1 MTSLLL
7 TLLGGV
13 GLFLLGMTLI
23 TDGLK
28 AFAGE
33 ALRRV
38 LVRFTG
44 TPLKAFGSGVV
55 TTLLVQSSSATTVA
69 VIGFVSAGL
78 LTFPQAVGLVM
89 GASLGTTGTGWLV
102 AVLGLKVSVGVYA
115 LPIVGAGAFIK
126 LLAAP
131 RWQHV
136 GMALAGFGIIFL
148 GIEVLQGAMGAL
160 AGVFDLAALPSG
172 GAFSAL
178 VLVLVGAAVT
188 ILMQSSSAAVATVL
202 TALHTGSINFDQAAS
217 LVIGAAV
224 GTTITGI
231 LAALGGGVPAR
242 RTALAH
248 VVFNAATGAIA
259 LGMLPL
265 FLRLIGWLQVHAG
278 MQSGAISLAAFHTAF
293 IAVGVLVFLPWA
305 GRLARWIERLLP
317 EKGPQLTRHLDS
329 TVLEVPAVALETTVR
344 ALRETAGLLLGLFS
358 ARISG
363 RWSRAQDISAD
374 EAARALHH
382 IQHFVAGIPP
392 ISPGGELSPMKVA
405 QLHAIDHLTRLQ
417 SHLHPSSAL
426 QQRVRSPA
434 LDDERSTCEAL
445 LIEAGA
451 GLREGGAP
459 GWIER
464 IGREAA
470 NLSEHRRRERPAVMN
485 QAVAGA
491 WDAREALE
499 ILDAMRWLDTT
510 AYHAWRIVH
519 YLGEDD
525 SIIRTNDGGTGVPE
539 ISPGDL
545 PLHASQRP

>member
-1 MTSLLL
+1 MTTLLL

-33 ALRRV
+33 ALRRI
-38 LVRFTG
+38 LVQFTG
-44 TPLKAFGSGVV
+44 TPLKAFGSGAV

-102 AVLGLKVSVGVYA
+102 AAVGLKISVGLYA
-115 LPIVGAGAFIK
+115 LPIVGVGAFIK

-148 GIEVLQGAMGAL
+148 GIEVLQGAMGSL
-160 AGVFDLAALPSG
+160 SGVFDLAALPSG

-178 VLVLVGAAVT
+178 MLVLVGAGLT
-188 ILMQSSSAAVATVL
+188 IIMQSSSATVATIL
-202 TALHTGSINFDQAAS
+202 TALHTESINFDQAAA
-217 LVIGAAV
+217 LVIGAAI
-224 GTTITGI
+224 GTTATGV
-231 LAALGGGVPAR
+231 LVALGGGVPAR

-248 VVFNAATGAIA
+248 VLFNAATGAIA
-259 LGMLPL
+259 LGLLPV

-278 MQSGAISLAAFHTAF
+278 LESGAVSLAAFHTAF
-293 IAVGVLVFLPWA
+293 IGIGVLIFLPWA
-305 GRLARWIERLLP
+305 GRLSKWIERMLP
-317 EKGPQLTRHLDS
+317 EKGPPLTRHLDS
-329 TVLEVPAVALETTVR
+329 TLLEVPAVALEATLR
-344 ALRETAGLLLGLFS
+344 ALRETAEALLELFN
-358 ARISG
+358 ARISA
-363 RWSRAQDISAD
+363 RWSRAQEVSAD
-374 EAARALHH
+374 EAARALHR

-392 ISPGGELSPMKVA
+392 MSTGGELSPMKVA
-405 QLHAIDHLTRLQ
+405 QLHAIDHLVRLQ
-417 SHLHPSSAL
+417 SHLQPSGAV
-426 QQRVRSPA
+426 QERVRSTD
-434 LDDERSTCEAL
+434 LDDERSSCEAL
-445 LIEAGA
+445 LTQAAA
-451 GLREGGAP
+451 GLRGEGAP
-459 GWIER
+459 DWIEQVR
-464 IGREAA
+464 RKAA
-470 NLSEHRRRERPAVMN
+470 GLSEHRRLERPSVMN
-485 QAVAGA
+485 RAVAGE

-510 AYHAWRIVH
+510 AYHTWRIVH

-525 SIIRTNDGGTGVPE
+525 TAGLTSDATATPESVPDD
-539 ISPGDL
+539 P
-545 PLHASQRP
+545 PLQASQRP